1 MRKKLLSSLLVTAMA
16 VTMLAGCGSNG
27 GQQAATPATD
37 NKTETSAEAK
47 TDDTAGT
54 TTTDGGKIGVAM
66 PTKDLQRW
74 NQDGTNME
82 AQLKEAGYEVDL
94 QYASNDIPT
103 QVSQIENMINSG
115 CQMLVIAS
123 IDGDSLGTVLS
134 RQRKKTFLLSL
145 MTV

>member
-1 MRKKLLSSLLVTAMA
+1 MRKKLLSTLLATAMA

-27 GQQAATPATD
+27 GQQATTPATD

-47 TDDTAGT
+47 TDAST
-54 TTTDGGKIGVAM
+54 TTTTGGGKIGVAM

-103 QVSQIENMINSG
+103 WDMNTIKMM
-115 CQMLVIAS
+115 CM
-123 IDGDSLGTVLS
+123 
-134 RQRKKTFLLSL
+134 
-145 MTV
+145 M

>member
-47 TDDTAGT
+47 TDAST
-54 TTTDGGKIGVAM
+54 TTTTEGGKIGVAM

-123 IDGDSLGTVLS
+123 IDGDSLGTVLE
-134 RQRKKTFLLSL
+134 QAKEKIFLLL
-145 MTV
+145 HMTV